1 METSS
6 HSAVTAA
13 LCPDRQSPRARLHKP
28 EDWLL
33 LQGSRLDPMLV
44 AFSPAQP
51 STTPHGKDCPGLVV
65 SIPCVW
71 GALIS
76 EGWAWASC
84 PMGAAKGAAKGC
96 HGGITEGPSL
106 HNEVARAGRGGRA
119 LGRKQGRATSCS
131 GLG

>member
-13 LCPDRQSPRARLHKP
+13 LCPDHQSPRARLHKP

-51 STTPHGKDCPGLVV
+51 SLPGTTPHGKDCPGLAV
-65 SIPCVW
+65 SIPCMWV
-71 GALIS
+71 L
-76 EGWAWASC
+76 
-84 PMGAAKGAAKGC
+84 
-96 HGGITEGPSL
+96 
-106 HNEVARAGRGGRA
+106 
-119 LGRKQGRATSCS
+119 
-131 GLG
+131 